1 MIDDAIAILVGSV
14 AAIAGQGISD
24 LISGEWSSWE
34 MYLGA
39 FLGGAIGGWV
49 SLYASP
55 AVGAAV
61 GNGTATLTGKLL
73 ELLTKKNQRSVFTIV
88 GDTVASAALG
98 GLLGSVDI
106 DIKGITKGRNSMSA
120 VYKSGLTKL
129 KNGTASKM
137 GAKVIAK
144 GVVSALVDDTYIN
157 LVNGLIP
164 GATYWYDGVGT
175 ANGGRGSYMCN
186 YRGKLYVV
194 EGLWYGRVYE

>member
-61 GNGTATLTGKLL
+61 GNGTATLTGELL
-73 ELLTKKNQRSVFTIV
+73 ELLTKKIKEVF
-88 GDTVASAALG
+88 
-98 GLLGSVDI
+98 LL
-106 DIKGITKGRNSMSA
+106 
-120 VYKSGLTKL
+120 
-129 KNGTASKM
+129 
-137 GAKVIAK
+137 
-144 GVVSALVDDTYIN
+144 
-157 LVNGLIP
+157 
-164 GATYWYDGVGT
+164 
-175 ANGGRGSYMCN
+175 
-186 YRGKLYVV
+186 
-194 EGLWYGRVYE
+194 